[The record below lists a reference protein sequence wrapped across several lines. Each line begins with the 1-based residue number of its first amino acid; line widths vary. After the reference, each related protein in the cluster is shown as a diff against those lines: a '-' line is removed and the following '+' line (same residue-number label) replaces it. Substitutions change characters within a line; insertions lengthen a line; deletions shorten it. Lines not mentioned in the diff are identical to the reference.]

1 MDKNQAADEMSA
13 SAPIDVAAA
22 DDAAAH
28 DGVSDTEDDLSDRDI
43 ADSEISVA
51 ANSAD
56 EEGEP
61 ANLDDDDDLDDDDA
75 DDDAEQPVAAPVS
88 GRRARA
94 AAERKAAAEQQSPP
108 NKKPATKPSARP
120 AKVSTVSGTKKSG
133 LTKAAP
139 ATSGGGRRGL
149 IRFLREVIAE
159 LGKVVWPGRREL
171 IIYTSVVLVF
181 MILMVAYVAGLDV
194 LFAQGVLAVFG

>member
-1 MDKNQAADEMSA
+1 
-13 SAPIDVAAA
+13 
-22 DDAAAH
+22 
-28 DGVSDTEDDLSDRDI
+28 
-43 ADSEISVA
+43 
-51 ANSAD
+51 
-56 EEGEP
+56 
-61 ANLDDDDDLDDDDA
+61 
-75 DDDAEQPVAAPVS
+75 VS

-181 MILMVAYVAGLDV
+181 MILMVAYVAGLDI